1 MFILNFIKKEKEHRI
16 PNIFEAILT
25 FAVLVLVMVIGI
37 KVFKAS
43 PHIPMMLGVM
53 FASLM
58 ALRLGYTWIEVEEA
72 MISGI
77 SRAMQAIIILAIIG
91 ILVGVWIV
99 SGVVPTMIYFGLK
112 IISPSAFLVC
122 AILICSITSLA
133 TGTSWGTVGT
143 MGIALVGIAGG
154 LGIPAPV
161 ACGAIISGAYFG
173 DKMSPL
179 SETTNLA
186 PAMAG
191 TDVFTH
197 IKFMMKPTIITYSIC
212 IVLYLILGFKYSDAG
227 SGQIDSINTLIDGI
241 SNAYTVNPVLFIPP
255 IIVILAI
262 ALKVPAMPGITLG
275 VISAGILMPFFQ
287 DTSISELLEAAY
299 SGVISNTGNKELDL
313 LLSKG
318 GLMSMM
324 PSIALTIIAMMFG
337 GIVEETKQLE
347 VIVNKLLKLV
357 KTPFGLINLTQATC
371 IASNATMPEQYISL
385 VVPGRMYE
393 KSYKKMGLA
402 PETLSNALESA
413 GTVTSVL
420 IPYNTCGVYIS
431 GVLGVATLSYAPYAF
446 FNLLMPVTVAILA
459 FFGIVVRYDE
469 ESDRFEN
476 V

>member
-1 MFILNFIKKEKEHRI
+1 MFSIFKKEKSHKR
-16 PNIFEAILT
+16 PTLFEAIIT
-25 FAVLVLVMVIGI
+25 FLVLIILMIVCI
-37 KVFKAS
+37 KVYETD
-43 PHIPMMLGVM
+43 PHIPMMLGVV

-58 ALRLGYTWIEVEEA
+58 ALHLGYSWTEIENS

-77 SRAMQAIIILAIIG
+77 TKAMQAIIILAIIG

-99 SGVVPTMIYFGLK
+99 SGVVPTMIYYGLK

-122 AILICSITSLA
+122 ALIICSITALG

-143 MGIALVGIAGG
+143 MGIALVGIAEG
-154 LGIPAPV
+154 LGIPAPL

-191 TDVFTH
+191 TNVFTH
-197 IKFMMKPTIITYSIC
+197 IKFMMKSTVIAYGIC
-212 IVLYLILGFKYSDAG
+212 LAAYLVIGLKYNGGGPENLSA
-227 SGQIDSINTLIDGI
+227 INKLTEGI
-241 SNAYTVNPVLFIPP
+241 SGAYTVNPILLIPP
-255 IIVILAI
+255 IVVIVAI

-287 DTSISELLEAAY
+287 DVNFGELLDAAF
-299 SGVISNTGNKELDL
+299 SGAVSDTGNQSLDK

-337 GIVEETKQLE
+337 GIVEETKQLD
-347 VIVNKLLKLV
+347 VIVKKLLKLI
-357 KTPFGLINLTQATC
+357 KTPFGLINLTQITC
-371 IASNATMPEQYISL
+371 VISNATMPEQYISL

-393 KSYKKMGLA
+393 DSYKQMNLA
-402 PETLSNALESA
+402 PESLSNALESS

-446 FNLLMPVTVAILA
+446 FNWLMPITVFILSI
-459 FFGIVVRYDE
+459 FGVVVKYRE
-469 ESDRFEN
+469 EGEHIEK